1 METLLH
7 SCLLTLSDLQA
18 AASINKERWFFVL
31 SYHALVGGEW
41 RISLPKSSRT
51 TPRGSQVRLQLNS
64 NLSYPPHGLLACHC
78 GLEKRL
84 RCGKRELRAVSP
96 AHPGHEP
103 EHHGQ
108 HHRLPT
114 RSRTPRQCGQCH
126 SNGAS
131 RPRQQSSS
139 PSPSATPSDF
149 GSKAWLASLDPRS
162 RQIARHFKANRQANT

>member
-31 SYHALVGGEW
+31 SYHALVGGVW

-64 NLSYPPHGLLACHC
+64 NLYHILHMGFWLVIVDWRSASDVDSGSFVQFPLPP
-78 GLEKRL
+78 
-84 RCGKRELRAVSP
+84 P
-96 AHPGHEP
+96 TEP
-103 EHHGQ
+103 Q
-108 HHRLPT
+108 
-114 RSRTPRQCGQCH
+114 SKQCGQCH